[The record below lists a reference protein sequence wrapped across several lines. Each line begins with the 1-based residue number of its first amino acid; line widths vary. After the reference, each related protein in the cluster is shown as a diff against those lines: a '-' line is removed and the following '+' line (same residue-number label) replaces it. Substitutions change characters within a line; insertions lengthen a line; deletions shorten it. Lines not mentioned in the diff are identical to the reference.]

1 MPHIIVKLWPG
12 RDDEVKLSL
21 ANKIAKEVSNEL
33 KVDMGTVSVE
43 FEEVE
48 KNDWREVYKKE
59 IENNSNLYLKP
70 NYKYD

>member
-1 MPHIIVKLWPG
+1 MPHIIVKLWPV

-70 NYKYD
+70 NFKYD